1 MMNDDTAD
9 AVFVWR
15 SGATLL
21 TIEEVSHATGLH
33 PRLIAS
39 FVEFGL
45 VEPAEPAE
53 PVEPPRAD
61 LESARFSAEAV
72 DRLRRIVRL
81 RHDLGVNL
89 AGVAVILEMRDRM
102 EELQREVEH
111 LRRRLGLED

>member
-1 MMNDDTAD
+1 MDDDTTD

-15 SGATLL
+15 SGAVLL

-33 PRLIAS
+33 PRLIAA

-45 VEPAEPAE
+45 VEPAASGE
-53 PVEPPRAD
+53 PRAD
-61 LESARFSAEAV
+61 PESARFSAEAV
-72 DRLRRIVRL
+72 ERLRRIARL

>member
-1 MMNDDTAD
+1 MMDDDTAD

-45 VEPAEPAE
+45 VEPAEPA
-53 PVEPPRAD
+53 EPPRAD

>member
-1 MMNDDTAD
+1 MDEETTD
-9 AVFVWR
+9 AVFVVW
-15 SGATLL
+15 SGETLL
-21 TIEEVSHATGLH
+21 TLEDLARATGLH
-33 PRLIAS
+33 PRLIQS

-45 VEPAEPAE
+45 VEAEPAAGE
-53 PVEPPRAD
+53 P
-61 LESARFSAEAV
+61 RFAPGAV

-102 EELQREVEH
+102 EELVREVEH